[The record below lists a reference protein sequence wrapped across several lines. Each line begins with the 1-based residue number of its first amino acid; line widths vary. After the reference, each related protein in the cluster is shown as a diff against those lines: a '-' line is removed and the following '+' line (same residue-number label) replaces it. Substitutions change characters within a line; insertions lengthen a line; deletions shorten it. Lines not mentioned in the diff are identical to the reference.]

1 MADRVFTPVNLITG
15 FLGSGKT
22 TLLQRLLADPAL
34 ADTAV
39 LINEFGEV
47 GLDHHLL
54 ERIDETMVLL
64 QSGCLCC
71 TIRGE
76 LSVAIRDLHS
86 KRERG
91 EVPPFRRLV
100 VESTGLADPFPIL
113 STVQADPVLRHHF
126 RLGNV
131 ITTVDAVNGL
141 AQLARQPECTKQV
154 AVADR
159 LVLTKTDL
167 AEPAVTDA
175 LIDRLRRLNP
185 VAPLWRAAEAP
196 LERGAAV
203 ARPVR
208 DGGTQRGGAALVR
221 GGSRVQCA
229 RHAHDRNRH
238 DETIHAFALAFD
250 GALDWTM
257 FGLWLTML
265 LNRHG
270 DKVLR
275 VKGILNV
282 EGSDDAGR
290 HPRRAASR
298 ASADPHGGMA
308 GRRPALAAGLH
319 RRRPGPR
326 PDRALACGLP
336 SRRAPQCAVLP
347 LLRPVCS
354 PPCSC
359 GARSLRRRHVMSRKL
374 CKCCVT
380 VAVMSLPLAAQCPAG
395 QSRGRSPILR
405 PAQRLYVRYVGRSES
420 GPTCR

>member
-1 MADRVFTPVNLITG
+1 VAEPVFIPVNLITG

-22 TLLQRLLADPAL
+22 TLLQRLLSHPAL

-54 ERIDETMVLL
+54 ERIDDTMVLL

-76 LSVAIRDLHS
+76 LSAAIRDLHS

-91 EVPPFRRLV
+91 KVPRFRRLV

-131 ITTVDAVNGL
+131 ITTVDAVNGM

-167 AEPAVTDA
+167 ADA
-175 LIDRLRRLNP
+175 DAATALSVRLRRLNP
-185 VAPLWRAAEAP
+185 SAPLSRAADAPLDVEALLSHDLFATAGRSEAARRWFAAEVAPRED
-196 LERGAAV
+196 E
-203 ARPVR
+203 
-208 DGGTQRGGAALVR
+208 
-221 GGSRVQCA
+221 
-229 RHAHDRNRH
+229 HAHDRNRH
-238 DETIHAFALAFD
+238 DETIHAFALTFD
-250 GALDWTM
+250 GPLDWTR

-270 DKVLR
+270 EKLLR

-282 EGSDDAGR
+282 AGTPAPVAVHGVQHLVHPPIHMAAWPDAD
-290 HPRRAASR
+290 RRSR
-298 ASADPHGGMA
+298 LVFIVD
-308 GRRPALAAGLH
+308 GL
-319 RRRPGPR
+319 
-326 PDRALACGLP
+326 DRGLIE
-336 SRRAPQCAVLP
+336 
-347 LLRPVCS
+347 
-354 PPCSC
+354 
-359 GARSLRRRHVMSRKL
+359 RSLRAFLQPGSSAL
-374 CKCCVT
+374 
-380 VAVMSLPLAAQCPAG
+380 SPAAA
-395 QSRGRSPILR
+395 
-405 PAQRLYVRYVGRSES
+405 
-420 GPTCR
+420 